1 MKQQGSKLIL
11 TAAAVGATFLA
22 TDSSQVKAD
31 IVNQNSV
38 RGTSSQQVV
47 QAQTNN
53 GSQAERQKA
62 DADRDVGD
70 ASREVQ
76 KANAAVDS
84 ARENLQTARDKQKGA
99 TVAVSD
105 AKNDVTVAHNG
116 GVDKAH
122 QAVSNAATD
131 LSDAR
136 EEQNQAHNN
145 LNSANEATTEQQKK
159 TDQSQKEYDEAK
171 KNKEQAQKDSKE
183 AHAAVNEQQKYV
195 DGLTEEN
202 LNQSKENTQNQ
213 LNNNQ
218 TAKTDK
224 EKELDQAKQVQQ
236 QAKANLAEQQATK
249 EKAEQDVKDAQNQTG
264 LEQAQ
269 EELADAKQKQAQAQ
283 NDYNGLSKLTISAQ
297 QVKVWKKLMVMNPTD
312 PEFENL
318 CDSFFKSIANS
329 NPGWFTTNMW
339 DLKPSDTSQRFQY
352 SEDGLKLTNNQLD
365 ELNNF
370 VLDLLNQARTDWQS
384 GTEKVQSTRVDQ
396 KIAQEML
403 DMEMNLLQEAEI
415 SNNSETDTGFD
426 YELEYQKGKKQIE
439 NKYHVSISNNYSGGL
454 DASVI
459 VNYNYVTWNYL
470 KDVIYGSIV
479 GDTLFPQLFAPEQGS
494 LDFDGQ
500 NEFYKAAVN
509 DTLDLLSDRV
519 LNFGTSFDFD
529 GFGFYLIE
537 HNVNGV
543 TPEQT
548 PIKYFKQSS
557 DYKATLDLANQ
568 QVKASQAKVD
578 AFYAKAPVTRAKTLD
593 LATAQANLAKAT
605 QAVNVAQKQVN
616 DISSQV
622 TKLTTKVSQLDKQI
636 KNDQAKVAEIEDTL
650 ANLPEKQAEA
660 QQKLAELKADSA
672 LKDETLKIT
681 QNELQ
686 EKEATLATVKEQLAV
701 VTATQ
706 ADAQLIADQADQD
719 VISLEADLQDAQ
731 AYQYRM
737 EHADELLSVAQA
749 QLTMAEQA
757 VTDAENE
764 LVSVTSNQAQAQQKL
779 SQAKEKQKQAQ
790 KNYDSLMSASHAKQS
805 EVNGA
810 DVITLSHQTVVLPSN
825 QKSNSDKVVLP
836 ETGVKKDAPAFGVL
850 GLLLVS
856 LGLGGFAKSKN
867 RRRRA

>member
-1 MKQQGSKLIL
+1 MKQQGSKLLL

-31 IVNQNSV
+31 SVNQNLV
-38 RGTSSQQVV
+38 RGTNSQQVV
-47 QAQTNN
+47 QSQTNN

-84 ARENLQTARDKQKGA
+84 ARENLQTAKDKQKGA
-99 TVAVSD
+99 AVAVSD
-105 AKNDVTVAHNG
+105 AKNDVTEAHNG

-122 QAVSNAATD
+122 QAVSNATTD

-145 LNSANEATTEQQKK
+145 LNSANEETTEQQKK
-159 TDQSQKEYDEAK
+159 TDQSQKEYDKAK

-224 EKELDQAKQVQQ
+224 EKELEAAKAEQAQAKDDVADKQSAKDKADQEVADQDPDQALQVADNKIDAAYNKYLDAQNRYDSLPHLNMTPKQVQMWKELLALDYNDPNFDRMSDELNKSMDANNYYEPSTAPEDNKLYTSPDQLTNEDYEKLNAFGLELINQARGYFRNDGKKLQYYQVDIEAVREMNGAFIHHGNNVYWDDEKIDKITEKYHISQGSSSHIDISFLENGGFSLSDIMNYMYYEIWADLFSSSTDKEGDNEAYGFLGQDLNPYIHHEDEHIIFMLDNEGHFTSFGVYDYDFDGISPDKTPIKASLHAADYKDAYEQAKQEYE
-236 QAKANLAEQQATK
+236 AAE
-249 EKAEQDVKDAQNQTG
+249 DAYDD
-264 LEQAQ
+264 L
-269 EELADAKQKQAQAQ
+269 
-283 NDYNGLSKLTISAQ
+283 
-297 QVKVWKKLMVMNPTD
+297 W
-312 PEFENL
+312 
-318 CDSFFKSIANS
+318 NS
-329 NPGWFTTNMW
+329 
-339 DLKPSDTSQRFQY
+339 
-352 SEDGLKLTNNQLD
+352 
-365 ELNNF
+365 
-370 VLDLLNQARTDWQS
+370 
-384 GTEKVQSTRVDQ
+384 
-396 KIAQEML
+396 
-403 DMEMNLLQEAEI
+403 
-415 SNNSETDTGFD
+415 
-426 YELEYQKGKKQIE
+426 
-439 NKYHVSISNNYSGGL
+439 
-454 DASVI
+454 
-459 VNYNYVTWNYL
+459 
-470 KDVIYGSIV
+470 IYGN
-479 GDTLFPQLFAPEQGS
+479 GYEDTYLTQKTVSVTEIAHQ
-494 LDFDGQ
+494 
-500 NEFYKAAVN
+500 AA
-509 DTLDLLSDRV
+509 T
-519 LNFGTSFDFD
+519 
-529 GFGFYLIE
+529 
-537 HNVNGV
+537 
-543 TPEQT
+543 
-548 PIKYFKQSS
+548 
-557 DYKATLDLANQ
+557 ALA
-568 QVKASQAKVD
+568 ASQAHLSEMNQKVESLNEEIIQL
-578 AFYAKAPVTRAKTLD
+578 T
-593 LATAQANLAKAT
+593 
-605 QAVNVAQKQVN
+605 
-616 DISSQV
+616 SQ
-622 TKLTTKVSQLDKQI
+622 I
-636 KNDQAKVAEIEDTL
+636 AGNQAKVAEIEDTL

-660 QQKLAELKADSA
+660 KQKLADLKADSA

-686 EKEATLATVKEQLAV
+686 EKEATLATAKEQLAI
-701 VTATQ
+701 VTDAQ
-706 ADAQLIADQADQD
+706 ADAQFIADQADQD

-790 KNYDSLMSASHAKQS
+790 KNYDLLMSASHAKQS
-805 EVNGA
+805 NVNGA

-856 LGLGGFAKSKN
+856 LGLGSFAKSKD
-867 RRRRA
+867 RRRHA